1 MNHSGE
7 ETVTRRSKLEIM
19 INVLNLIQSGE
30 SKPTRIMYGANLSW
44 KLCSSILDSLV
55 SQDLVA
61 IIDRS
66 ESFRKRDKR
75 TNTEYMITQKG
86 LSVVRYF
93 HTANTLMG
101 TKEKFNPFQ
110 LT

>member
-1 MNHSGE
+1 M
-7 ETVTRRSKLEIM
+7 TRRSKLEIM

-30 SKPTRIMYGANLSW
+30 SKPTMIMYGANLSW
-44 KLCSSILDSLV
+44 KLCSGILDSLV

-66 ESFRKRDKR
+66 ESIRKRDKR

-86 LSVVRYF
+86 QSVIRYF
-93 HTANTLMG
+93 YTANTLIG
-101 TKEKFNPFQ
+101 TEEKFNPFQ
-110 LT
+110 LA